1 MFNAINRYFQNH
13 GRHKAREQLLNMSD
27 RQLEDMG
34 LSRDLL
40 RRGIHYWPWREE
52 LDAAPRSAQPKKM
65 TTAEINRAVRELSDM
80 SDKELRDLGIS
91 RSSIQ
96 QIVRGTDKQ
105 AA

>member
-40 RRGIHYWPWREE
+40 RRYPLLALARRIG
-52 LDAAPRSAQPKKM
+52 RS
-65 TTAEINRAVRELSDM
+65 T
-80 SDKELRDLGIS
+80 
-91 RSSIQ
+91 SIQ
-96 QIVRGTDKQ
+96 PAEKDDDSRDQQGSSGVIRYVR
-105 AA
+105 

>member
-13 GRHKAREQLLNMSD
+13 GRYKAREQLLNMSD
-27 RQLEDMG
+27 RQLDDLGM
-34 LSRDLL
+34 SRDLL
-40 RRGIHYWPWREE
+40 SRGIDYWPWREE
-52 LDAAPRSAQPKKM
+52 SNAARQFSQPKKM

-91 RSSIQ
+91 RGSIQ
-96 QIVRGTDKQ
+96 QIIRGTDKQ